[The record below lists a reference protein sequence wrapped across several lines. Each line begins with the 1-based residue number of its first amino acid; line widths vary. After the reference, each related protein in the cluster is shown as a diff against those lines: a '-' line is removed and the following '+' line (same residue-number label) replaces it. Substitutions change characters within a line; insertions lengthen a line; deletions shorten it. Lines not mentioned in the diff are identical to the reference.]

1 MGRAKG
7 VISMSLRAALDAEKA
22 AARKGPPCSFEA
34 IFARLDKADADAL
47 TAYLADR
54 ENITT
59 TVILR
64 ALQAEGF
71 SIGQNTV
78 QRHRK
83 GICTCGRT

>member
-1 MGRAKG
+1 
-7 VISMSLRAALDAEKA
+7 MSLKDSLAAEKA
-22 AARKGPPCSFEA
+22 ASRKGPPCSFEG

-64 ALQAEGF
+64 ALQAEG
-71 SIGQNTV
+71 ITVGQNTV